1 MAPAGSPSE
10 TPLQRDLLEQLF
22 PMFLASDSPGSTA
35 LLTRLWELQPPA
47 VVRAMALLHQSQ
59 PQSLLR
65 ILDLCKE
72 LGALE
77 TILAAHAASRFA
89 LDLATVAQ
97 RKELINLEEW
107 LKKSI
112 KVSIPT
118 NAFVKSCNDYLREKI
133 LKKQKASDAS
143 VNVLSVEV
151 RIGTRLGRTAHG
163 PRCRPRLLIPR
174 SSSLRRRRSSSGASM
189 APTASPPRSPR
200 RSRSSTSPA
209 SR

>member
-1 MAPAGSPSE
+1 
-10 TPLQRDLLEQLF
+10 
-22 PMFLASDSPGSTA
+22 MFLASDAPGSTA

-97 RKELINLEEW
+97 VTGRHCHHATATFITTTTSTTPPHLLHSLPAQRKELINLEEW
-107 LKKSI
+107 LKKCI
-112 KVSIPT
+112 KTSIPT
-118 NAFVKSCNDYLREKI
+118 NAFVKACNDYLREKI

-151 RIGTRLGRTAHG
+151 RLGTRLGRTAHG
-163 PRCRPRLLIPR
+163 PRCRPRLLLLLIPR
-174 SSSLRRRRSSSGASM
+174 SSSR
-189 APTASPPRSPR
+189 
-200 RSRSSTSPA
+200 
-209 SR
+209 

>member
-1 MAPAGSPSE
+1 
-10 TPLQRDLLEQLF
+10 
-22 PMFLASDSPGSTA
+22 MFLASDSPGSTA

-47 VVRAMALLHQSQ
+47 VVRAMALLRQSQ

-97 RKELINLEEW
+97 RTELINLEEW

-118 NAFVKSCNDYLREKI
+118 NAFVKSVQRLPAREDPQEAKGVRR
-133 LKKQKASDAS
+133 LGQRALGRGTHRRRVSDAP
-143 VNVLSVEV
+143 
-151 RIGTRLGRTAHG
+151 RTAHAAAHA
-163 PRCRPRLLIPR
+163 
-174 SSSLRRRRSSSGASM
+174 SSSSSHPAPPPSRRRRSSSGASM
-189 APTASPPRSPR
+189 APTPSPPRSPR
-200 RSRSSTSPA
+200 RSRSSTSRA